1 MLSVAGASGVMS
13 VVAGLPS
20 HDQAKRWRRD
30 IVLGIVQGTLQRS
43 DRCRRLGTGKS
54 SDVAAA
60 GFCAATWVAGLAWL
74 EALSGDTAG
83 ASSRALSLLI
93 NRPLQ
98 LARSREDAA
107 TLHRGC
113 TRGTEGREMLV
124 MAAARGCLSGTI

>member
-30 IVLGIVQGTLQRS
+30 IVLGSPGPLQRS

-83 ASSRALSLLI
+83 ASSGALSLLI